1 MGGWDREYL
10 YSEFY
15 MLQAIANG
23 FLRAHKLKLDQDT
36 MYQQPEPLG
45 MITLSNH
52 TGKVSL

>member
-1 MGGWDREYL
+1 MGRWDRGYL

-23 FLRAHKLKLDQDT
+23 FLRVHKLKLDQDT

-52 TGKVSL
+52 TGKASL